1 MVVGNKIVFYTICFS
16 ILSIVFFKNIKLGK
30 DVSFLC
36 KANTDSFRGVAI
48 VCIIFHHVIQ
58 QIKNPGLLLGFKGVG
73 YLFVSCFF
81 FLSGYGLTIA
91 YLNNDNYLNKFLKK
105 RLFKIY
111 LPFVLVNFINLLIDI
126 LFFNESYTFID
137 FMKRL
142 IGVILMSSAMWYVL
156 AIIIWYI
163 SFYFVFKY
171 IKESNNNII
180 IMFFSISLIWFIICN
195 LLGVSKNWYD
205 TSFIFPIGI
214 LVGLN
219 KNYIKKIILKNYNK
233 FLVITLIIFIIMF
246 LLNYGKIDTFSVMIR
261 SIASIAFTILFIII
275 SIKVDISKNIVSV
288 FLGSISLELFL
299 IHDRLL
305 DILNFGGII
314 TGINLIMYFGIITV
328 LAYILNK
335 MFKYIN
341 FS

>member
-156 AIIIWYI
+156 
-163 SFYFVFKY
+163 
-171 IKESNNNII
+171 E
-180 IMFFSISLIWFIICN
+180 
-195 LLGVSKNWYD
+195 
-205 TSFIFPIGI
+205 IGRAH
-214 LVGLN
+214 V
-219 KNYIKKIILKNYNK
+219 
-233 FLVITLIIFIIMF
+233 
-246 LLNYGKIDTFSVMIR
+246 
-261 SIASIAFTILFIII
+261 
-275 SIKVDISKNIVSV
+275 
-288 FLGSISLELFL
+288 
-299 IHDRLL
+299 
-305 DILNFGGII
+305 
-314 TGINLIMYFGIITV
+314 
-328 LAYILNK
+328 
-335 MFKYIN
+335 
-341 FS
+341 